1 MGVRTAITRLVNLG
15 VADQSASEI
24 RRIQTIN
31 LIAMVGIFFNVT
43 YDPWLALIDAG
54 ELWLVMTTNGIFVV
68 AGVGVLVLNAG
79 GRVNAAMWLLAI
91 GLWFN
96 LGFASFIV
104 GPPVFLFLL
113 VLPITGVLITRE
125 QGIATQLTYIAIGAG
140 LLVAVVLLEPD
151 TATSIEGTA
160 HETAITV
167 LTAAGTALSI
177 GVIALYFKRVVDS
190 AEAEMRAANE
200 RSEQLLLNILPEE
213 IADRL
218 KAGETGIAD
227 RYELA
232 TVLFADVVDFTPMS
246 ASMSADDLVS
256 LLDEIFHLLDELVDA
271 LGLEKIKTVGDEYMV
286 AAGVPE
292 ARSDHAQAMAE
303 LALRI
308 RDAVESRHFGGHRI
322 RFRMGVHS
330 GPVVA
335 GIIGHRKFSYDLW
348 GDTVNTA
355 SRMESHG
362 VPGEIQISRTTR
374 DLIADSYV
382 CERRGVIEL
391 KGKGEVEA
399 WFLRE
404 RASQR
409 PESSTV

>member
-1 MGVRTAITRLVNLG
+1 MRTAITRLVNLG
-15 VADQSASEI
+15 VADQSASEV

-43 YDPWLALIDAG
+43 YDPWLALIDVG

-79 GRVNAAMWLLAI
+79 GRVSVAMWLLVI

-125 QGIATQLTYIAIGAG
+125 QGIATQLTYIAIGVG
-140 LLVAVVLLEPD
+140 ILVAVVLLEPD

-160 HETAITV
+160 NETAITV

-177 GVIALYFKRVVDS
+177 GVIALYFKRVADS

-213 IADRL
+213 ITDRL
-218 KAGETGIAD
+218 KAGETRIAD
-227 RYELA
+227 RYELV

-292 ARSDHAQAMAE
+292 ARSDHAPVMAE
-303 LALRI
+303 LALGI
-308 RDAVESRHFGGHRI
+308 RDAVESRRFGGHRI

-382 CERRGVIEL
+382 CERRGMIEL
-391 KGKGEVEA
+391 KGRGEVEA

-404 RASQR
+404 RAS
-409 PESSTV
+409 